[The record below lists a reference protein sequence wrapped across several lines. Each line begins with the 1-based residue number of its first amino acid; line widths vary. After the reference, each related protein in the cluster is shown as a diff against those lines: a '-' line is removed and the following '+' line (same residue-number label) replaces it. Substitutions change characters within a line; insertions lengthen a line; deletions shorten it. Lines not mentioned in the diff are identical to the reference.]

1 MRNEVK
7 IGITV
12 LLAFLVAVIGFRF
25 MRDVPILRQTT
36 QISAV
41 FDRGDGISRG
51 SLVNIRGVKVGSV
64 SSVVLT
70 PENRVRVTMQLNNKD
85 IQIPDN
91 SIAHL
96 TSLGIVEGKSIVI
109 HLGDS
114 ETYLEYGDEIQGE
127 YIEGV
132 TEVLGTRGE
141 DLADDV
147 GKSLDEL
154 NRFLVQLNATLD
166 DDARASV
173 GQTLQNADRA
183 MKNIA
188 DIIDQKQDDIDQA
201 IGAASRTL
209 SQLDTLAADS
219 RPKVDSLLQSL
230 EENVAEL
237 SRVRE
242 ELEAASVNLNEIL
255 DKINRGEGT
264 IGKLVNDDAVYNNLE
279 ELSKELS
286 ELVRG
291 INENPGRYLRHMSI
305 IEIF

>member
-25 MRDVPILRQTT
+25 MRDVPILRQTM
-36 QISAV
+36 QVSAV

-64 SSVVLT
+64 SSVELT
-70 PENRVRVTMQLNNKD
+70 PENRVRVTMQLNNRD

-91 SIAHL
+91 SVAHL

-109 HLGDS
+109 QLGDS
-114 ETYLEYGDEIQGE
+114 GTYLEYGDEIQGE
-127 YIEGV
+127 YIEGMA
-132 TEVLGTRGE
+132 EVFGTRGE
-141 DLADDV
+141 DIADDV
-147 GKSLDEL
+147 GESLEEL
-154 NRFLVQLNATLD
+154 NRFLRQLNATLD

-173 GQTLQNADRA
+173 GHTLQNADRA

-188 DIIDQKQDDIDQA
+188 QIIDQKQDDIDQA